1 MGDGEARLQRY
12 KTVTVGGQQV
22 TALLDSG
29 SFMSLVGQDL
39 IPVSSMDYS
48 RQEDILWFMAIG
60 IHTPQQN

>member
-1 MGDGEARLQRY
+1 MGDGEVRLQHY

-39 IPVSSMDYS
+39 VPVSSMDCS
-48 RQEDILWFMAIG
+48 RQEDILWLMAIG
-60 IHTPQQN
+60 IHTSQQN